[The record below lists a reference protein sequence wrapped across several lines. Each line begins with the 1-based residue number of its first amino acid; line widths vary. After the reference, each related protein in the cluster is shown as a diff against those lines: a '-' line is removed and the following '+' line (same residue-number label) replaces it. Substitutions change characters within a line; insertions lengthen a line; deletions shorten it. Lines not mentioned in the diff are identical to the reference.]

1 MVVGYD
7 PSHKN
12 VNSEVRTPFKI
23 LSIILRMIEN
33 EIKNERR

>member
-12 VNSEVRTPFKI
+12 VNSEVRAPLKI
-23 LSIILRMIEN
+23 LSTLLRMIEN
-33 EIKNERR
+33 ETKAEKK